1 MSRGINS
8 LEMMYNLYNIF
19 LYLKGKLDKIPLFLI
34 MDDYVNGK
42 TLYENENQE
51 HDDGSDEAHV
61 SKFYRSIYQEFL
73 DSLENTR

>member
-1 MSRGINS
+1 MS
-8 LEMMYNLYNIF
+8 YVF
-19 LYLKGKLDKIPLFLI
+19 LFFKGKLEKTPIFLI

-42 TLYENENQE
+42 TLLENENQE

>member
-1 MSRGINS
+1 
-8 LEMMYNLYNIF
+8 
-19 LYLKGKLDKIPLFLI
+19 

-42 TLYENENQE
+42 TLLENENQE